1 MIGSANHAAQRNIA
15 SCLPAKSIPKEKKV
29 RWLNQERMTL
39 IIVPII
45 APPSP
50 RGWVSHLKQKENN
63 KRKGKWGE
71 KGMKSIK
78 AETKIL
84 MNSNQN
90 GN

>member
-1 MIGSANHAAQRNIA
+1 MCLLQGLLLNSPDVEWSMIGSANHAAQRNIA

-50 RGWVSHLKQKENN
+50 RGWVSHLK
-63 KRKGKWGE
+63 
-71 KGMKSIK
+71 
-78 AETKIL
+78 
-84 MNSNQN
+84 
-90 GN
+90 